1 MITLMKKILSSISAA
16 ATYLVSSTTALAQNQ
31 NIRLDRPKI
40 DNKPVGYG
48 DISDFIT
55 KSIQLVFIVAIV
67 VVFIMLVWGG
77 LQWIL
82 SGGEKEAVGEARRRI
97 VNALIGL
104 AILAVAFA
112 ITQVAGTFLGIN
124 IFGNLPIPTPS

>member
-1 MITLMKKILSSISAA
+1 MRKFLLLSSTLSYL
-16 ATYLVSSTTALAQNQ
+16 ATAPHAFAQSIKVDKPTIGN
-31 NIRLDRPKI
+31 N
-40 DNKPVGYG
+40 PVGYTDLG
-48 DISDFIT
+48 DFIN
-55 KSIQLVFIVAIV
+55 KSVSLVFIVAVIAV
-67 VVFIMLVWGG
+67 LIMLVWGG

-112 ITQVAGTFLGIN
+112 IAQVAGTFLGFN
-124 IFGNLPIPTPS
+124 LFSDLPIPSPKR